1 MPSSASEKFKEPSGG
16 EYRRA
21 HRHHFQLHDLPPVN
35 LNDVLLAL
43 GATTVSEG
51 LRVIKNK
58 KPVELR
64 VSFPRLWLE
73 HGSRTD

>member
-1 MPSSASEKFKEPSGG
+1 MSSFQSDKSMELNGG

-35 LNDVLLAL
+35 LNDVLLTL

-64 VSFPRLWLE
+64 VRFPVGGYTLVAVR
-73 HGSRTD
+73 